1 MQGRAGTT
9 IDEESYRFFNQQ
21 ELDAILREGSKQGR
35 NGSRAAIERIL
46 RHEPQ
51 LERAD
56 LWKRIRKLKDPPRTP
71 GRRRIPWS
79 AEDDQLLRSGYESR
93 SSKEKREVIREVLK
107 RHPDWPPSTIWKRA
121 RRLGLTLQNSIR
133 RKQGRRRRW
142 SKVNDRQLLNLAG
155 ELKASAIA
163 TILHRSER
171 AVRCR
176 LAWLGERARV
186 HSDGYARRSL
196 AEELHLGRRTVQRF
210 IVEGLLEVRDPRI
223 TRQSIA
229 ELKSSGIRLQNGN
242 AMDTAPAPDG
252 SSLLPEQHSR
262 AKQFW
267 ARAAAKLNVSLAT
280 VERLLVRG
288 TLKLCDPRITEAS
301 FTNFCRNY
309 GALIQNEFLN
319 QETRAWLRNSMQ
331 LNREAGKDV
340 AKRLA
345 PAREHALVVRK
356 CDKCG
361 RTIRGNVFFKHSKN
375 CRGDRNRGAGTVTQ
389 IGQLKSKEPVSA

>member
-93 SSKEKREVIREVLK
+93 SSKEKREVIRELLK

-121 RRLGLTLQNSIR
+121 RRLGLTLQNSTR

-229 ELKSSGIRLQNGN
+229 ELKSSGIRLQNAQCYGYGASTRRIFTSTRTALSRETVLGQGGCKVERELGDGREAARAWYLETMRSPDHGSVLHQLLSKLWSFDSERISEPGN
-242 AMDTAPAPDG
+242 AGVAPKFHAA
-252 SSLLPEQHSR
+252 QSR
-262 AKQFW
+262 GRQ
-267 ARAAAKLNVSLAT
+267 
-280 VERLLVRG
+280 G
-288 TLKLCDPRITEAS
+288 C
-301 FTNFCRNY
+301 
-309 GALIQNEFLN
+309 
-319 QETRAWLRNSMQ
+319 
-331 LNREAGKDV
+331 REA
-340 AKRLA
+340 
-345 PAREHALVVRK
+345 P
-356 CDKCG
+356 
-361 RTIRGNVFFKHSKN
+361 
-375 CRGDRNRGAGTVTQ
+375 GAGTRARA
-389 IGQLKSKEPVSA
+389 GCEKMR